1 MLLRDV
7 PLQEINNNLNN
18 KKVNNRHFYKIYS
31 EYLRRILNKEK
42 KFKFLKKVKNTKQ
55 QTFTIYYYSEYL

>member
-18 KKVNNRHFYKIYS
+18 KKVNNRNS
-31 EYLRRILNKEK
+31 NLKEK
-42 KFKFLKKVKNTKQ
+42 KIKNTKQ
-55 QTFTIYYYSEYL
+55 QTFTIYYYSSIQQLMT